1 MSEDGPVEKSGVESD
16 PATWVERHGDALY
29 RYALLRLRDATLAE
43 EAVQETFLAALR
55 ARDRFSGLSTERTW
69 MVGILKH
76 KIVDLIRK
84 QSREKPPADAEAL
97 DRIEEESFQ
106 GDGRWKNGQPTW
118 QVDPSQAQERS
129 EFREVLGECL
139 EELPPRQGEVFAMRE
154 LDDLSSEEICKA
166 MGITETNLWVMLH
179 RARLRLRGCIQ
190 ANWSEGD
197 AAGGAGSGGQDPED
211 DG

>member
-1 MSEDGPVEKSGVESD
+1 MPEDQPVETN
-16 PATWVERHGDALY
+16 PAAWVADHGDALF
-29 RYALLRLRDATLAE
+29 RFALLRLRDAALAE
-43 EAVQETFLAALR
+43 EAVQDTFLAALK
-55 ARDRFSGLSTERTW
+55 ARERFSGLSTERTW
-69 MVGILKH
+69 LVGILKH

-84 QSREKPPADAEAL
+84 QSREKPPADAEAME
-97 DRIEEESFQ
+97 RIGEQSFD

-129 EFREVLGECL
+129 EFREVLTECM

-166 MGITETNLWVMLH
+166 LGITETNLWVMLH

-197 AAGGAGSGGQDPED
+197 ATGDPGSGGEDPEET
-211 DG
+211 G